1 MSAQPGRNALIK
13 IGATIVAGFR
23 LKRIR
28 LQQRGIDATDVESQS
43 QWRELIASAGVK
55 SARIEGF
62 GTFRDSAGE
71 EAVRSAFFA
80 GTTPTMTFVLPSWG
94 EISGAFLIVDL
105 DFSGEVQGEVETR
118 MAFESAGA
126 LTWSAL

>member
-1 MSAQPGRNALIK
+1 MTAQPGRNALIK
-13 IGATIVAGFR
+13 IGATTVAGFR

-28 LQQRGIDATDVESQS
+28 LQQRGIDATDVESPS

-71 EAVRSAFFA
+71 ETVRSAFFA
-80 GTTPTMTFVLPSWG
+80 GTTPIMTFVLPSWG

-105 DFSGEVQGEVETR
+105 DFSGEVSAEVETR
-118 MAFESAGA
+118 MGFESAGS
-126 LTWSAL
+126 LSWSAV